1 MTTAFH
7 IQNSTRAACVLV
19 LLAAFATSAARAVDA
34 AAPDAAE
41 NAASEFTVPADFD
54 WSQLDTTS
62 STFLNKPLKSR
73 RKALPSD
80 PEMSWKRDDKADGA
94 SNVTVKQSV
103 VPFWDTRIGADMNV
117 VTKTPTTSSEVLA
130 QKIAHDNQ
138 LAQSSG
144 SAWAAMTAPG
154 VGSLW
159 DKTTIEARMD
169 PGQDQ
174 SKLGTSLEKSLPFG
188 EQYALTFQNGYRV
201 VQQAGVPLT
210 NLGRPTRNY
219 EVDQS
224 AKLSIGDTGTSFLAG
239 QTLSTAD
246 DKWLRKVG
254 AEQKLFGGI
263 SITGSVAETPE
274 GVVNRSLTAGYKY
287 TW

>member
-7 IQNSTRAACVLV
+7 IQNSTRAACALV
-19 LLAAFATSAARAVDA
+19 LLAAFGTSAARAGDE

-274 GVVNRSLTAGYKY
+274 GIANRSLTAGYKY